1 MKVLNTK
8 SLEELT
14 KESISDLEAVGFS
27 TSNGSIAKL
36 FLNIINKY
44 LSEFYNV
51 LTINHLR
58 AFVTTSD
65 GDGLDAI
72 GALLQCTR
80 LDGESDD
87 NYRYR
92 ITNQCLVLATSNET
106 AIRLAALT
114 TEGVEDCIVKEY
126 AMGSGSFAVIIITNE
141 QDTNSVIESV
151 KEKLQNVHAYG
162 IRYTVEVPKLTY
174 IKIKHSIS
182 ISDRVSDTEKQE
194 IRYDVQLA
202 LSDYFNNLS
211 IGQNINTDKIT
222 QIILNTNENIIQ
234 ESNIDLYINNQK
246 AIYNNQTCRWFEKFA
261 LSPDIDN
268 VVII

>member
-1 MKVLNTK
+1 MKILNTK

-14 KESISDLEAVGFS
+14 QESLSDLQATGFS
-27 TSNGSIAKL
+27 ISNGSIAKL

-72 GALLQCTR
+72 GQLLQCTR
-80 LDGESDD
+80 LDDESDD

-92 ITNQCLVLATSNET
+92 ITNQCLSLATSNQT
-106 AIRLAALT
+106 AIRLATLT
-114 TEGVEDCIVKEY
+114 TEGVDDCIVKEY
-126 AMGSGSFAVIIITNE
+126 AMGSGSFAIIIITNE
-141 QDTNSVIESV
+141 QDSDSIIEAV
-151 KEKLQNVHAYG
+151 KANIEDVHAYG
-162 IRYTVEVPKLTY
+162 IRYTVETPKLTY
-174 IKIKHSIS
+174 VKIKHSVS
-182 ISDRVSDTEKQE
+182 ISDKISDTEKQE
-194 IRYDVQLA
+194 IKYNVQIN

-211 IGQNINTDKIT
+211 IGESINTDKIT

-234 ESNIDLYINNQK
+234 ESNIDFYINNQK
-246 AIYNNQTCRWFEKFA
+246 AIYNNQTCRWFEKFS
-261 LSPDIDN
+261 LSPDVDN
-268 VVII
+268 VIIV

>member
-8 SLEELT
+8 TLEELT

-72 GALLQCTR
+72 GALLQCSR
-80 LDGESDD
+80 LEGESDD
-87 NYRYR
+87 NYRFR

-114 TEGVEDCIVKEY
+114 AEGVEDCLVKEY

-141 QDTNSVIESV
+141 QDTDSIIKAV
-151 KEKLQNVHAYG
+151 KEKLQDVHAYG

-174 IKIKHSIS
+174 IKIKHSVS
-182 ISDRVSDTEKQE
+182 ISDRVSDAEKQE
-194 IRYDVQLA
+194 IKYNIQTALA
-202 LSDYFNNLS
+202 DYFNNLT
-211 IGQNINTDKIT
+211 IGESINTDKIT
-222 QIILNTNENIIQ
+222 QIILNTNENVIQ
-234 ESNIDLYINNQK
+234 ESNIDFYINNQK
-246 AIYNNQTCRWFEKFA
+246 AIYNNQTCRWFEKFS
-261 LSPDIDN
+261 LSTDVDN
-268 VVII
+268 IIIV